1 MVEEVL
7 RVKVHRKTLEI
18 GKTMVLFLIWYWM
31 ISSILTPYIA
41 ILLVLVVV
49 ILECIWMRCTLFL
62 ASFS

>member
-31 ISSILTPYIA
+31 ISSILTPCIA
-41 ILLVLVVV
+41 ILLVLVLV
-49 ILECIWMRCTLFL
+49 ILEGIWMRCTLFL